1 MYILV
6 NHTKDWGIMEV
17 GRFDM
22 WQDAARE
29 IAKGIRVSLR
39 LKSILMSF
47 FRWSE
52 IMITAI
58 FE

>member
-6 NHTKDWGIMEV
+6 NHTKDCGIMEV

-29 IAKGIRVSLR
+29 IAKGIRNVFEIEVDIDEFLSL
-39 LKSILMSF
+39 
-47 FRWSE
+47 E
-52 IMITAI
+52 
-58 FE
+58 

>member
-6 NHTKDWGIMEV
+6 NHTKDCGIMEV

-29 IAKGIRVSLR
+29 IAKGIRNV
-39 LKSILMSF
+39 F
-47 FRWSE
+47 E
-52 IMITAI
+52 IEI
-58 FE
+58 

>member
-6 NHTKDWGIMEV
+6 NYTKDWGIAEV
-17 GRFDM
+17 GRFDT

-29 IAKGIRVSLR
+29 IATGIRNVFEVEV
-39 LKSILMSF
+39 SF

>member
-6 NHTKDWGIMEV
+6 NHTKDCGIMEV

-29 IAKGIRVSLR
+29 IAKGIRNV
-39 LKSILMSF
+39 F
-47 FRWSE
+47 E
-52 IMITAI
+52 IEVDIDDLDEIPLTPT
-58 FE
+58 ENCS